1 MRHKTGLAVTF
12 SLLLSVMLG
21 ACAGNITTYQ
31 TGEAT
36 GITPTATPTQIL
48 TVSRSASLGTDGQTI
63 QNTPVVQATPEKITI
78 RVWWSDEL
86 YPQTPSEAE
95 DILTEQFDG
104 FRLTYTLYDLD
115 VRRKRTSGLGGIL
128 PTLRTAGPV
137 APGALPD
144 LTLMRRADLLTAAT
158 EGLIVPLDTWI
169 PADLADDNLLPGTRA
184 LGEIDGVL
192 YGIPYALNLY
202 HSIYRAS
209 VFEEPP
215 LSFDDVL
222 TQEPVYLFPAG
233 TVPVNWTLLLQY
245 QAAGGKLV
253 NADGAP
259 ALDRDPLVAVLHY
272 YERGVEN
279 GLFSPALL
287 QYTRFDEYWN
297 HFASAE
303 ANLIGV
309 DSATYLAHQTTVQNV
324 GLAPIPTLGGLP
336 ITALDGWMWVV
347 TTNDPDRQQQALV
360 FLSWMMRI
368 SQQSSY
374 TEAFGVLPSQ
384 HRALRLWNDEQYA
397 EFAQMLIAAGQLI
410 PLSQRNNNAAL
421 ALQSGLADVLNGATA
436 DTAADAALAML
447 AE

>member
-1 MRHKTGLAVTF
+1 MRYKTALAVTF
-12 SLLLSVMLG
+12 GLLMAVALS
-21 ACAGNITTYQ
+21 ACADHLSSQPTTL
-31 TGEAT
+31 
-36 GITPTATPTQIL
+36 TPTVTPTQVL
-48 TVSRSASLGTDGQTI
+48 TVSRSAGITSGVQSV

-78 RVWWSDEL
+78 RVWWPDEL
-86 YPQTPSEAE
+86 YPPTPGEAE
-95 DILTEQFDG
+95 EILHEQFDG

-115 VRRKRTSGLGGIL
+115 VRRKRSSGMGGIL

-144 LTLMRRADLLTAAT
+144 LTLMRRADLLTAST
-158 EGLIVPLDTWI
+158 EGLIVPLDAWV
-169 PADLADDNLLPGTRA
+169 PADLADGDLLSGTRA

-202 HSIYRAS
+202 HSVYRAA

-222 TQEPVYLFPAG
+222 LQEPVYLFPAG
-233 TVPVNWTLLLQY
+233 TAPVNSTLLLQY

-259 ALDRDPLVAVLHY
+259 TLDRDSLVAVLNY
-272 YERGVEN
+272 YERGVKK

-287 QYTRFDEYWN
+287 QYTRFDDYWN
-297 HFASAE
+297 RFAAAE

-309 DSATYLAHQTTVQNV
+309 DSVTYLVRKTTVQNI
-324 GLAPIPTLGGLP
+324 GLASIPTLDGAP
-336 ITALDGWMWVV
+336 FTTLDGWMWVV

-374 TEAFGVLPSQ
+374 TEALGILPSQ
-384 HRALRLWNDEQYA
+384 RRALRLWADETYA
-397 EFAQMLIAAGQLI
+397 EFAQMLIASAQII
-410 PLSQRNNNAAL
+410 PLAQRNNNAAL
-421 ALQSGLADVLNGATA
+421 VLQSSLADVLNGMTA
-436 DTAADAALAML
+436 NEAADAALAML
-447 AE
+447 AQ